1 VRVPDANVLL
11 HAVNRSAPE
20 HKNAHAWLEKA
31 LGGSEPVGFTWIVLL
46 AFLRLST
53 RRGLFPAP
61 LTTETATGY
70 VEEWLGQPTARVLH
84 PTARHLDVLRGLLLA
99 AGTAGNLTTDAH
111 LAAVALEHGAE
122 LWSYDRDFARFE
134 GLRWHRPEPA
144 AG

>member
-11 HAVNRSAPE
+11 HAVNRSAAE
-20 HKNAHAWLEKA
+20 HKGAQAWLEEA

-61 LTTETATGY
+61 LRTEAATGY
-70 VEEWLGQPTARVLH
+70 VEEWLSQPPARVLH
-84 PTARHLDVLRGLLLA
+84 PTTRHLDVLRGLLLS
-99 AGTAGNLTTDAH
+99 AGTAGNLTSDAH
-111 LAAVALEHGAE
+111 LAAVAVEHGAE

-134 GLRWHRPEPA
+134 GLRWRRPEPTS
-144 AG
+144 G